1 MEKWKKKIIKI
12 IQNNT
17 LNKNE
22 INLESKLM
30 EDLEI
35 DSLQMM
41 DIIIQIERECNVK
54 ILYYKLKNIKTVND
68 LLKSI
73 EEIE

>member
-1 MEKWKKKIIKI
+1 MKEKIIKI

-41 DIIIQIERECNVK
+41 DIIIQIERDCNVK

-73 EEIE
+73 EEIK

>member
-1 MEKWKKKIIKI
+1 MKEKIIKI

-17 LNKNE
+17 LNKNK

>member
-1 MEKWKKKIIKI
+1 MKEKIIKI

-35 DSLQMM
+35 DFLQMM

>member
-1 MEKWKKKIIKI
+1 MKEKIIKI

-41 DIIIQIERECNVK
+41 DIIIQIEEN
-54 ILYYKLKNIKTVND
+54 
-68 LLKSI
+68 S
-73 EEIE
+73 

>member
-1 MEKWKKKIIKI
+1 MKEKIIKI

-22 INLESKLM
+22 INLETKLM

>member
-1 MEKWKKKIIKI
+1 MKEKIIKI

-54 ILYYKLKNIKTVND
+54 ILYYKLKNIKTVKD

>member
-1 MEKWKKKIIKI
+1 MNMKEKIIKI

-73 EEIE
+73 EEIK

>member
-1 MEKWKKKIIKI
+1 MKEKIIKI

-35 DSLQMM
+35 DSLQMI

-73 EEIE
+73 EEIK

>member
-1 MEKWKKKIIKI
+1 MKEKIIKI

-68 LLKSI
+68 LIKSI

>member
-1 MEKWKKKIIKI
+1 MKEKIIKI

-73 EEIE
+73 EEIK

>member
-1 MEKWKKKIIKI
+1 MKEKIIKI

-22 INLESKLM
+22 VNLESKLM

>member
-1 MEKWKKKIIKI
+1 
-12 IQNNT
+12 
-17 LNKNE
+17 
-22 INLESKLM
+22 M

>member
-1 MEKWKKKIIKI
+1 MKEKIIKI

-41 DIIIQIERECNVK
+41 DIK
-54 ILYYKLKNIKTVND
+54 
-68 LLKSI
+68 
-73 EEIE
+73 

>member
-1 MEKWKKKIIKI
+1 MKEKIIKI

-35 DSLQMM
+35 
-41 DIIIQIERECNVK
+41 V
-54 ILYYKLKNIKTVND
+54 
-68 LLKSI
+68 
-73 EEIE
+73 

>member
-1 MEKWKKKIIKI
+1 MKEKIIKI

-30 EDLEI
+30 EDFEI

>member
-1 MEKWKKKIIKI
+1 MKEKIIKI

-73 EEIE
+73 EEIG

>member
-1 MEKWKKKIIKI
+1 MKEKIIKI

>member
-1 MEKWKKKIIKI
+1 MKEKIIKI

-41 DIIIQIERECNVK
+41 EIIIQIERECNVK